1 MPASTIALRCSPRSR
16 PPTARPTCASRPRP
30 TAAPRCG
37 NPNAD
42 DPYAPPPAVA
52 EFRLFPDTIG
62 TPKSPGDIGTL
73 DRLELWWN
81 HDVLSKF

>member
-1 MPASTIALRCSPRSR
+1 MLASL
-16 PPTARPTCASRPRP
+16 PTAYRAADLCVSAAPDSGA